1 MESTQQETGE
11 KLLKE
16 NDANLKNI
24 IKDTAPV
31 FAGYI
36 TLGMGF
42 GVMMSVNGYSVGWVA
57 LMSLLVF
64 AGSLEYVA
72 VGMLTG
78 GASLLTFAITS
89 LAVNIRHVFYG
100 VSLIDKYKGTGAAK
114 PYLIFG
120 LTDETYALVSSRD
133 RSKKYYLLVT
143 LFDHSYWVLGST
155 LGAIV
160 GSTIHF
166 NSTGIDFAMTGL
178 FITIVVDQWLDSKDH
193 FAALTGIVVSVLSL
207 VLFGPDRFLVPAMI
221 GIAVILLIKMPRSV
235 SESDET
241 IETATALDPG
251 HDIEQ
256 SEEVPHD
263 R

>member
-1 MESTQQETGE
+1 M
-11 KLLKE
+11 KE
-16 NDANLKNI
+16 NDASLKNI

-78 GASLLTFAITS
+78 GASLLTFAVTS

-120 LTDETYALVSSRD
+120 LTDETYALVSTRD

-143 LFDHSYWVLGST
+143 MFDHSYWVLGST
-155 LGAIV
+155 LGAVV

-193 FAALTGIVVSVLSL
+193 FAAITGIAVSVLSL
-207 VLFGPDRFLVPAMI
+207 VLFGADSFLIPAMI
-221 GIAVILLIKMPRSV
+221 GIAVILLIKMPRNV
-235 SESDET
+235 SESDGYEQT
-241 IETATALDPG
+241 LEESIEASDSGRDTMTSG
-251 HDIEQ
+251 
-256 SEEVPHD
+256 EEVQHD